1 MSEVRPPS
9 YTKAERSKV
18 AEFILKL
25 QEDLK
30 FLAEFTKNP
39 DKVMI
44 DAGIISE
51 EVRNTIKSGDETK
64 IRLLLA
70 ADEAASAVK
79 EEE

>member
-9 YTKAERSKV
+9 YTKAQCSKV
-18 AEFILKL
+18 AEFILRL

-30 FLAEFTKNP
+30 FLAEFNKDH

-51 EVRNTIKSGDETK
+51 EVRNTIKNGDEAM
-64 IRLLLA
+64 IRRLLA
-70 ADEAASAVK
+70 ADEAAGTK
-79 EEE
+79 DEK